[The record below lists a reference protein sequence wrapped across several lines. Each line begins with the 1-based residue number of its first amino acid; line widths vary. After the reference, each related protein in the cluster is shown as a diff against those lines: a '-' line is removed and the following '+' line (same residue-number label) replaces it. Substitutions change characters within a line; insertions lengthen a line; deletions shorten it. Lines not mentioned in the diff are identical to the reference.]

1 MLLKRLI
8 GNGESAKIA
17 TTVLKINT
25 IFQIRAELENKSNFP
40 LLLAPGGPQTKVPVG
55 R

>member
-1 MLLKRLI
+1 MLLKRLN

-25 IFQIRAELENKSNFP
+25 IFQIRAELENKASFSR
-40 LLLAPGGPQTKVPVG
+40 LFAPGGPQTKVPVG
-55 R
+55 P